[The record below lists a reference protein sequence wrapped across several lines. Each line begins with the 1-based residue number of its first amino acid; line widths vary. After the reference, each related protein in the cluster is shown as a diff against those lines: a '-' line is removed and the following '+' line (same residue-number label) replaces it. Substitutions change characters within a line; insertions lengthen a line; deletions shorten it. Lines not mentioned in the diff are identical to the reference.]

1 MTDEDENS
9 LEIIV
14 VITLYS
20 WKQKDEPK
28 KIELIN
34 SQSSSSALIH
44 SVENFVSP
52 VITGYFFFI
61 YYIMFLIYIFWLYCN
76 S

>member
-52 VITGYFFFI
+52 VITGYFFFHLLHYVFDI
-61 YYIMFLIYIFWLYCN
+61 YFLVIL
-76 S
+76 